1 MDIVGINSGEKSDQF
16 YRLINLYQTY
26 MSIKRDYGDG
36 ELHSMVEVHILQI
49 ICKNPGIT
57 VNGIAKL
64 WHCTKGAASQNI
76 TKLTNKGLVERKK
89 NEEDGRSVYLYATE
103 SGMELNKKH
112 ETYDESETK
121 IFSDMLLEK
130 CSMDELE
137 EFYKI
142 MVIYC
147 DLLETKIETIQNK

>member
-1 MDIVGINSGEKSDQF
+1 MDIIPIDPKEGSNQF
-16 YRLINLYQTY
+16 YRLINLYQEY

-36 ELHSMVEVHILQI
+36 TPRSMVEVHILQI

-76 TKLTNKGLVERKK
+76 TKLTKKGLVERRKSDT
-89 NEEDGRSVYLYATE
+89 DGRSVYLYATK
-103 SGMELNKKH
+103 SGMELNEMH
-112 ETYDESETK
+112 ENYDKYK
-121 IFSDMLLEK
+121 IEIISDLLLEK
-130 CSMDELE
+130 CSMEELE

-142 MVIYC
+142 MVLYC
-147 DLLETKIETIQNK
+147 DLLENQIDTIQNK